1 MRLHYLSDDFLKGFI
16 YGMIGTAT
24 IFSLAILTTLVLQ

>member
-1 MRLHYLSDDFLKGFI
+1 MRLPYYNDDFLKGFI

-24 IFSLAILTTLVLQ
+24 VFSLTILATLVLR